1 MPKAGDNDLPLVDS
15 LRTAK
20 RYYVRVR
27 VVYTSSRK
35 LVVIVPER
43 ADTGRQKSFEEKAVE
58 GDSSGLTL
66 ARKVENGRQ
75 NAIAHAYW

>member
-1 MPKAGDNDLPLVDS
+1 MPKADDNDLPLVDS

-20 RYYVRVR
+20 RCYERFR
-27 VVYTSSRK
+27 VVYTRSRTL
-35 LVVIVPER
+35 LVKVPKR

-66 ARKVENGRQ
+66 A
-75 NAIAHAYW
+75 